1 MTASEFPAQFVHL
14 SSAADL
20 PLSAHSRFNTGCKT
34 SRPVL
39 AAISAT
45 LRRRHRAEIV
55 NLSPPKKKRKK
66 KSESSLQT
74 CRPNQKSNV
83 LPCLQMESLPYL
95 SNTAHLLSPASPPK
109 TPTLRLPGVSEM
121 TGTSAHLSHLS
132 PSPSLC
138 HTSRQPN
145 PTHTHRPTDT
155 HLSYITTYD
164 TLHS

>member
-55 NLSPPKKKRKK
+55 NLSPPKKK

-83 LPCLQMESLPYL
+83 LPLFADGISPIFIKHGPSPLPCLP
-95 SNTAHLLSPASPPK
+95 PPK
-109 TPTLRLPGVSEM
+109 HPPSGYRAYQKM

>member
-55 NLSPPKKKRKK
+55 NLSPPKKK